1 MTKFEVIFKIKCQN
15 ICRTANGTATFYD
28 ERFAL
33 GFIAFLQSN
42 PAMFC
47 DIDLHQIV
55 SAGGKFDELNLNTY
69 KIV

>member
-1 MTKFEVIFKIKCQN
+1 MTKFEVNFKIKHPSRCG
-15 ICRTANGTATFYD
+15 TANGVATFYD

-33 GFIAFLQSN
+33 GFISFLQTNS
-42 PAMFC
+42 AMFC